1 MQFNLF
7 HITVPLVGVALF
19 FLLRSNQQ
27 VELSFF
33 GFAESNETEINYNYP
48 VVVDEISVTPGQA
61 VKAGDVLMKISRI
74 KAKESLE
81 DQTFR
86 IAELQAEEAL
96 WRQKKQNERTELE
109 LSKQTRL
116 SEMER
121 KITQVENE
129 LQFKKSLADGLSSIT
144 APSEAAYKPL
154 EEELEELRADKQ
166 NIEQNFAL
174 KIDGLQKELRI
185 GNTPYRE
192 RIRRLNAEKAFDDT
206 QKVQHITVTAPA
218 DGLIG
223 NIACK
228 AEEHIP
234 SYTTLL
240 SFYEPHSG
248 IIKGYVHEKL
258 TLKVQL
264 GDVFEI
270 ASLKDASIKYEG
282 KVIGLGSRIV
292 EIPTRLRKM
301 PDLKTYGRE
310 VLVEITKNNTFL
322 QKEKV
327 SLRFKKTAINY

>member
-7 HITVPLVGVALF
+7 HLTVPLVGVALF
-19 FLLRSNQQ
+19 FLLRSNQE
-27 VELSFF
+27 VEVSFF

-61 VKAGDVLMKISRI
+61 VEAGDVLIKISRI
-74 KAKESLE
+74 KAKETLE
-81 DQTFR
+81 DQNFR
-86 IAELQAEEAL
+86 IAELQAEEAI
-96 WRQKKQNERTELE
+96 WRQKQQNELAELE
-109 LSKQTRL
+109 LNKATRL
-116 SEMER
+116 SEVAT
-121 KITQVENE
+121 KIAQVEKE
-129 LQFKKSLADGLSSIT
+129 LAFKKSLADGLSSIT
-144 APSEAAYKPL
+144 TPSETAYKPL
-154 EEELEELRADKQ
+154 EEKLEELQSDK
-166 NIEQNFAL
+166 NHIEQTISL
-174 KIDGLQKELRI
+174 KIDGIQKELRV

-192 RIRRLNAEKAFDDT
+192 RVRRLNAEKVFDDS
-206 QKVQHITVTAPA
+206 QKVQRITVTAPA

-223 NIACK
+223 NISCK

-234 SYTTLL
+234 SYRTLL

-248 IIKGYVHEKL
+248 IIKGYVHENL
-258 TLKVQL
+258 TLKVQI
-264 GDVFEI
+264 GDLFEI

-310 VLVEITKNNTFL
+310 VLVEITKDNSFL

-327 SLRFKKTAINY
+327 SLRYKEI